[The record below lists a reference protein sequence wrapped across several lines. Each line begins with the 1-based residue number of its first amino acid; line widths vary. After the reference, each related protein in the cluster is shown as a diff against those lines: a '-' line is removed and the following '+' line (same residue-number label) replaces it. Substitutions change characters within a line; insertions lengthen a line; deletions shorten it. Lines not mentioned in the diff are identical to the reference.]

1 MASTTIQRF
10 AAKAGL
16 IASRYTPGEE
26 RNIVGT
32 YANNLKERLE
42 ELDELVRNAPSFKKC
57 KHDKTLETF
66 WIANVPKFITYQES
80 SATCEYLDTVYW
92 GDAIFPTTRPNHV
105 SYDCITIKLGNGG
118 YWCVG
123 SGMQHRAAPAPET
136 IRECINTFYEKPQ
149 TERPKYFSAEDS
161 GDKVLKQVAE
171 YMKTTQ
177 GGYINLEQ
185 AREIVIQSMF
195 EVGVLSE
202 SEEGIIESLRFTDYK
217 EDIGALE
224 PPKES
229 DEEHENPEVEVEPS
243 ALAVSVKPPQIAATI
258 TSLVLMALGTL
269 ILSWYLFIR

>member
-123 SGMQHRAAPAPET
+123 SGMQHRATP
-136 IRECINTFYEKPQ
+136 
-149 TERPKYFSAEDS
+149 
-161 GDKVLKQVAE
+161 
-171 YMKTTQ
+171 
-177 GGYINLEQ
+177 
-185 AREIVIQSMF
+185 
-195 EVGVLSE
+195 
-202 SEEGIIESLRFTDYK
+202 
-217 EDIGALE
+217 
-224 PPKES
+224 PPKPLES
-229 DEEHENPEVEVEPS
+229 ASIHSTKSRRLS
-243 ALAVSVKPPQIAATI
+243 ALN
-258 TSLVLMALGTL
+258 TSQQKTQVIRFSSRL
-269 ILSWYLFIR
+269 LST

>member
-123 SGMQHRAAPAPET
+123 SGMQHRAAPNPDDRTGDCPECHT
-136 IRECINTFYEKPQ
+136 PWWVG
-149 TERPKYFSAEDS
+149 A
-161 GDKVLKQVAE
+161 G
-171 YMKTTQ
+171 YMKPRKT
-177 GGYINLEQ
+177 YVE
-185 AREIVIQSMF
+185 
-195 EVGVLSE
+195 
-202 SEEGIIESLRFTDYK
+202 
-217 EDIGALE
+217 GALGE
-224 PPKES
+224 GL
-229 DEEHENPEVEVEPS
+229 EELTALFANTVRNIVFFKGREVPRQGHLLDKDGDAIKVTHSKVSAWRTARLSVPER
-243 ALAVSVKPPQIAATI
+243 T
-258 TSLVLMALGTL
+258 
-269 ILSWYLFIR
+269 